1 MPELINKMIE
11 KKRAYEKKFIATVFV
26 RPAEALA
33 NYSDLTQEDFIDLTC
48 KEFWKIFLETNGDV
62 RRASDKVE
70 ILSQI
75 TAYTLET
82 PTYDLDLYA
91 DRMKEMGWLIKSL
104 MSVNELVG
112 TIVQEDISGASYHI
126 QALKTYDE
134 SHKFSIVKKPADII
148 GDFAEI
154 VENAGNDGGG
164 ISTGIPKVDKGIGKL
179 QRTWVSVL
187 ASRTNIGKTALAMQ
201 FAFNAANQ
209 NHKTLYISTESRAVD
224 LWMRRVLGICG
235 IQWKNLING
244 EVSESDKERLQF
256 ESQMLAD
263 KYADTIH
270 IDDHSRRLPEV
281 RASVAKVHPDI
292 VVLDHLDE
300 MRSTGE
306 QNRVEFMGDAMNE
319 MKAIA
324 KDYNCH
330 VMIVHQIKRLDQM
343 NRRPELS
350 DLRWS
355 GDIEQKAD
363 IVCMLYRED
372 IFQDASERGEEVKTE
387 FWIKK
392 HRMAKRDVLVELKYN
407 LKEQWFRDGMV

>member
-134 SHKFSIVKKPADII
+134 SHKFSIVKKPA
-148 GDFAEI
+148 
-154 VENAGNDGGG
+154 
-164 ISTGIPKVDKGIGKL
+164 
-179 QRTWVSVL
+179 
-187 ASRTNIGKTALAMQ
+187 AL
-201 FAFNAANQ
+201 
-209 NHKTLYISTESRAVD
+209 S
-224 LWMRRVLGICG
+224 
-235 IQWKNLING
+235 
-244 EVSESDKERLQF
+244 
-256 ESQMLAD
+256 
-263 KYADTIH
+263 
-270 IDDHSRRLPEV
+270 
-281 RASVAKVHPDI
+281 
-292 VVLDHLDE
+292 
-300 MRSTGE
+300 
-306 QNRVEFMGDAMNE
+306 
-319 MKAIA
+319 
-324 KDYNCH
+324 
-330 VMIVHQIKRLDQM
+330 
-343 NRRPELS
+343 
-350 DLRWS
+350 
-355 GDIEQKAD
+355 
-363 IVCMLYRED
+363 
-372 IFQDASERGEEVKTE
+372 
-387 FWIKK
+387 
-392 HRMAKRDVLVELKYN
+392 
-407 LKEQWFRDGMV
+407 